1 MIHDKR
7 WLTVCG
13 LLFLL
18 ACATRIHRGNA
29 TTGVRVSGTD
39 AAPSGEEADRIV
51 IEKRARTM
59 TLLSDGKA
67 LKTYKVA
74 LGGQPVGAKEQE
86 GDHKTP
92 EGIYKFSAKVP
103 NSMFHRGLLI
113 SCPNAADI
121 QRAEKRGVKPGGAVE
136 IHGLGAKYGWV
147 GAAHRATDWTHGCV
161 AVTNQEIDEIWPLV
175 DVGTVVEIRP

>member
-92 EGIYKFSAKVP
+92 EGIYKISAKVP

-113 SCPNAADI
+113 SYPNAADI

-147 GAAHRATDWTHGCV
+147 GAAHRATDWTDGCV